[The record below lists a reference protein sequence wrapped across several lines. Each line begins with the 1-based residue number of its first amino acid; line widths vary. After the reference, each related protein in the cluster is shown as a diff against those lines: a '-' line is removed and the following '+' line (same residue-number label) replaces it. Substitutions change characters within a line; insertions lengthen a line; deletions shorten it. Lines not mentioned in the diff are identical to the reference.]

1 MVEMMDNYLC
11 LISGE
16 YGMMNNSRIYFMEKI
31 DRIVYPVSDT
41 YNDIKSRDVHLS
53 YVYGIDL

>member
-16 YGMMNNSRIYFMEKI
+16 YGMMNNS
-31 DRIVYPVSDT
+31 RIVYPVSDT

>member
-31 DRIVYPVSDT
+31 DTVVLQGDT
-41 YNDIKSRDVHLS
+41 IKSIKILV
-53 YVYGIDL
+53 

>member
-31 DRIVYPVSDT
+31 DTVVLQGEIGRASCRERV
-41 YNDIKSRDVHLS
+41 
-53 YVYGIDL
+53 